1 MQLIEWILDV
11 GLYGV
16 NVEFAREAYVAMRSL
31 LVGHLFLQGAMGR
44 SCRVA
49 AHCFYGADDLV
60 GGDDEQWM
68 EGAGGGGQHQALRGG
83 LTCGSLSSL
92 IPPPPSLPFR
102 AGQRRPLGA
111 TSLMAPPPH
120 LP

>member
-68 EGAGGGGQHQALRGG
+68 EGAGGGVTVKGAAGI
-83 LTCGSLSSL
+83 SLEVDGVGV
-92 IPPPPSLPFR
+92 
-102 AGQRRPLGA
+102 AGRQ
-111 TSLMAPPPH
+111 
-120 LP
+120 